1 MIKFKRYSSK
11 EIEFMYDIMMD
22 WETGEKR
29 KEGRVGRKQFYD
41 GLGEWGENSSMMD
54 CIELN

>member
-1 MIKFKRYSSK
+1 
-11 EIEFMYDIMMD
+11 MYDIMMD
-22 WETGEKR
+22 WESGEKK

-54 CIELN
+54 WESGEKTVL